1 MQAAVG
7 GFVREAGKRDPVRLR
22 AYLDRH
28 VPGLPTTILRHV
40 TRHLSEDERRY
51 YRKRESAGRPDA

>member
-7 GFVREAGKRDPVRLR
+7 GFVREAGKRDPARLR

-40 TRHLSEDERRY
+40 TRHLSENERRY
-51 YRKRESAGRPDA
+51 YRKRATADR